1 MKNRNYTSNV
11 ALSVVLGVFLLICVL
26 IRTFNPM
33 AVLPKLDVPM
43 AVALSLA
50 ALLAAHYLAKAKEA
64 CDIISLV
71 LAALTFGVLPYVSG
85 FATVTEALKLA
96 LVGGVTFFVAAW
108 LFDEMMERLSS
119 GPAAK
124 AAPVLSALGLYLAA
138 QCFAGMIL

>member
-1 MKNRNYTSNV
+1 MKNRKYTSNV
-11 ALSVVLGVFLLICVL
+11 ALPVVLGIFLLACVL

-33 AVLPKLDVPM
+33 AVLPRLDVPM
-43 AVALSLA
+43 VVALSLV
-50 ALLAAHYLAKAKEA
+50 ALLSAHYLAKAQEA
-64 CDIISLV
+64 CDAVSLI
-71 LAALTFGVLPYVSG
+71 LAALTFGLLPYVSG
-85 FATVTEALKLA
+85 FATVMEALKLA
-96 LVGGVTFFVAAW
+96 LVGAIAFFVAAW

>member
-11 ALSVVLGVFLLICVL
+11 ALPVVLGVFLLVCVL

-43 AVALSLA
+43 VVALSLV
-50 ALLAAHYLAKAKEA
+50 ALLAAHYLAKANEA
-64 CDIISLV
+64 CDVISLV
-71 LAALTFGVLPYVSG
+71 LAALSFGLLPYVSG
-85 FATVTEALKLA
+85 FATVMGALKLA
-96 LVGGVTFFVAAW
+96 LVGAIAFFVAAW

-138 QCFAGMIL
+138 QCFAGIIL